1 MNNDSR
7 ASKIHDFVAHDA
19 AATCLKIGG
28 KSARVMVTGG
38 EDRKV
43 NLWAVGKTTP
53 ILSLA
58 GHASTIECV
67 TLDWP
72 EEIVVA
78 GSASGTLK
86 LWDLEQAKVIRTLAG
101 HKQNARCVEFHPF
114 GEFFASGSQDSSV
127 KIWDVRRK
135 GCIQTYEGHAGGVTD
150 LRITPDGRWIAT
162 GGNDSQV
169 KIWDMTAGKLLH
181 TYKDH
186 GAPITSLAF
195 NPSEFMMVTAAQD
208 NTLRFYDLQSF
219 ECISATPAATGRPQ
233 VLQFDPEGQ
242 ELYVGYT
249 DSLQIWTWEP
259 AECHDVISVNWPNIT
274 DMRVML
280 EEGQVLAGALDQNFV
295 SMWGVDI
302 TPRMSPT
309 ERRPV
314 ARSYPATAQSGVR
327 GDGGEPDIGRLTI
340 ADNSSR
346 QSTPRSSVVDPSEDA
361 AFSKYGR
368 QHASIEGR
376 EPPPGVQP
384 NVGGRNPPYSVTKTS
399 SSPYTVPPDL
409 VADSRP
415 LPRSFSANLD
425 RFVDEQQQQQQQHNP
440 RSSVPNASSGRAS
453 TPQRD
458 FSAEQQQRQLQ
469 TQQLQSHSSPQ
480 QSRSRNSNVFVPRG
494 TGHKPLNLDVAKFI
508 QNAQRRQ
515 APLPLSPTSP
525 DAPPPTSDADVQ
537 DALLFRHTSVASI
550 LHSRLASI
558 RMVRAAWDEHN
569 IRPAIEAVVSLK
581 DASVL
586 VDVLRIL
593 NVKPKLLSLDA
604 ALLVLPMLHELFF
617 EVYEDY
623 IIVACE
629 TIRHIVKAFAQLILA
644 SIDLD
649 PLASPG
655 VDVARD
661 DRIQRC
667 RGCYDHLVNV
677 ANTLEELKRSAG
689 QVGVHVRD
697 ALKDLAILSRR

>member
-58 GHASTIECV
+58 GHASAIECV

-101 HKQNARCVEFHPF
+101 HKQSARCVEFHPF

-135 GCIQTYEGHAGGVTD
+135 GCIQTYEGHMGGVTD

-162 GGNDSQV
+162 GGNDAQV

-186 GAPITSLAF
+186 SAPITSLAF
-195 NPSEFMMVTAAQD
+195 NPSEFMMVTAGSD
-208 NTLRFYDLQSF
+208 NILRFYDLQSF
-219 ECISATPAATGRPQ
+219 ECISASPPATGRPQ

-259 AECHDVISVNWPNIT
+259 AECHDVIAVSWPNIA

-280 EEGQVLAGALDQNFV
+280 EDGQVLAGALDQNFV

-309 ERRPV
+309 ERRPT
-314 ARSYPATAQSGVR
+314 ARSYPTTAQSGARNV
-327 GDGGEPDIGRLTI
+327 DEPDIGRLTL

-346 QSTPRSSVVDPSEDA
+346 QSTPR
-361 AFSKYGR
+361 
-368 QHASIEGR
+368 ASITDFSDDNKYVRQQASMEGR
-376 EPPPGVQP
+376 DPPPAAQP
-384 NVGGRNPPYSVTKTS
+384 NVGGRHPPYSVTKTS
-399 SSPYTVPPDL
+399 SSPYTVPPDS
-409 VADSRP
+409 ADSRA

-425 RFVDEQQQQQQQHNP
+425 RFADEQQQQQQSSQP
-440 RSSVPNASSGRAS
+440 RSSVPNVNSRAS

-458 FSAEQQQRQLQ
+458 YSAEQRHMQS
-469 TQQLQSHSSPQ
+469 QSHSSPQ
-480 QSRSRNSNVFVPRG
+480 LSRPRNSNVFIPRG

-558 RMVRAAWDEHN
+558 RMVRGQWDEHN

-586 VDVLRIL
+586 VDVLKIV
-593 NVKPKLLSLDA
+593 NVKPKLLSLEG

-629 TIRHIVKAFAQLILA
+629 TIRHIVKAFAPLILS

-649 PLASPG
+649 PLSSPG

-689 QVGVHVRD
+689 QVGAHVRD